1 MSTLDAVV
9 ITTKSIGPVT
19 VAVSIE
25 ERLTDE
31 VTLTD
36 HPVEIG
42 ADITDHAYRRP
53 SEVVMQC
60 GWSNSDYAALLGTL
74 KAIFNGSLPTDD
86 YVSSVYSQ
94 LLAIQQARE
103 PFSVTTSRR
112 KYDNMLITSL
122 STVTDL
128 KTNSVLIVTASMR
141 EIIMV
146 ESKVT
151 KLPPKANQANPAAT
165 AETVNMGTK
174 QLVAGNPAP
183 GGSAPPTSW

>member
-1 MSTLDAVV
+1 MSILDAVL

-36 HPVEIG
+36 HPVEVG

-60 GWSNSDYAALLGTL
+60 GWSNSDYAALLGAL
-74 KAIFNGSLPTDD
+74 KAIFNGSLPSDD
-86 YVSSVYSQ
+86 YVSSVYAQ
-94 LLAIQQARE
+94 LLAIQQARQ
-103 PFSVTTSRR
+103 PFSVTTTRR
-112 KYDNMLITSL
+112 KYDNMMITSL
-122 STVTDL
+122 TTVTDV

-141 EIIMV
+141 EIILV
-146 ESKVT
+146 ASKVA
-151 KLPPKANQANPAAT
+151 KLPQKTAQANPAST
-165 AETVNMGTK
+165 AETLNTGTK

-183 GGSAPPTSW
+183 GGATPPTSW